1 MKKYIVLSIV
11 FITFFG
17 FAFAN
22 GINESN
28 ENFNSLDLSTASVD
42 KIINT
47 FNADVVR
54 YENQKTILQT
64 TLNET
69 FEEGDIE
76 QFFQVK
82 DMISAIQVPS
92 ISQEQTETL
101 VSRME
106 AEGRSD
112 ANDKLA
118 SFLAEKSLFY
128 RPGIIFE
135 YSIGDTVL
143 TKHCWE
149 KVGDIVTPPSVKGKG
164 IFVGWTID
172 GENVVAREGESI
184 EISYGAVTYK
194 AKFRNGISFYDEK
207 TGIDVFTEGVEADI
221 PEVKSK
227 SENDFFIGW
236 YDEKGNRLDEE
247 KATTEI
253 GNSINYKGYW
263 ETLSFSDASV
273 QYYENGKIPA
283 HTEVKVFFT
292 VQNDGE
298 LPITGA
304 TIKVES
310 NNMSIISTDSLKLYL
325 PKNGTNNT
333 AYFIVKAEGNIGE
346 TASLKATVTDK
357 NGAIWTKEYFFEIQ

>member
-1 MKKYIVLSIV
+1 MKKYIALSLV
-11 FITFFG
+11 FITFLS

-28 ENFNSLDLSTASVD
+28 GNFDSLDLSTASVD
-42 KIINT
+42 TIINT

-54 YENQKTILQT
+54 YENQRTILQT

-69 FEEGDIE
+69 FEKGDID

-82 DMISAIQVPS
+82 DMISSLQVPS
-92 ISQEQTETL
+92 ISQEQTEIL

-118 SFLAEKSLFY
+118 TFLAEKSLY
-128 RPGIIFE
+128 YHPGVIFE

-143 TKHCWE
+143 TKNYWG
-149 KVGDIVTPPSVKGKG
+149 KVGDAVTPPSVKGKG

-172 GENVVAREGESI
+172 GENIVAREGESI

-221 PEVKSK
+221 PEVKSEN
-227 SENDFFIGW
+227 ENDFFIGW

-247 KATTEI
+247 KATTEL
-253 GNSINYKGYW
+253 GNTIKYKGYW
-263 ETLSFSDASV
+263 ETLSFSDASI
-273 QYYENGKIPA
+273 QYYEKGKIPTK
-283 HTEVKVFFT
+283 TEVKVFFA

-298 LPITGA
+298 LPIAGA

-310 NNMSIISTDSLKLYL
+310 NNMSIISTDSFKLYL
-325 PKNGTNNT
+325 PKNGSNTT
-333 AYFIVKAEGNIGE
+333 AYFIVKAEGNVGE
-346 TASLKATVTDK
+346 TASLKVTVTDK
-357 NGAIWTKEYFFEIQ
+357 NGAIWTKEYTFEIQ